1 MDQET
6 LDLETISK
14 LYEELQSRPLE
25 AWQNHESDEIRIAT
39 KVAHE
44 TSLEEFCAMLN
55 ENEMPTIQLS
65 QKEMAALKG
74 GGKVGDWIKKQIIKR
89 VGGLWVWRF

>member
-25 AWQNHESDEIRIAT
+25 AWQNHESDEIR
-39 KVAHE
+39 
-44 TSLEEFCAMLN
+44 L
-55 ENEMPTIQLS
+55 Q
-65 QKEMAALKG
+65 QK
-74 GGKVGDWIKKQIIKR
+74 
-89 VGGLWVWRF
+89 